1 MRIVKTFVAVAVTA
15 VLVTGCNK
23 KKDESGNLKTAINT
37 YYDAH
42 PECLF
47 DTEKKFPVQADTK
60 DASDTA
66 PWDAL
71 VDQGLLTR
79 TAVEKTKLIV
89 LSKSV
94 NNYDL
99 SDKGRNTWKADA
111 SQPGYGNFC
120 YGRRTVENIVSH
132 TPVDSTQPGVS
143 TVVNYTYTIGN
154 VADWA
159 RAAVVQTAYPS
170 LRAKLAS
177 ASNAQSTLVLTN
189 NGWQVQSTGSSSTS
203 NPKTSADG
211 SIVQ

>member
-1 MRIVKTFVAVAVTA
+1 MRIGKTLAAVAVTA

-23 KKDESGNLKTAINT
+23 KKDDSGNLKTAINS

-60 DASDTA
+60 DASETA

-79 TAVEKTKLIV
+79 TTAEKSKLIV
-89 LSKSV
+89 MTKSV

-99 SDKGRNTWKADA
+99 TDKGRGTWKADPN
-111 SQPGYGNFC
+111 QPGYGNFC
-120 YGRRTVENIVSH
+120 YGKRTVENIVSH
-132 TPVDSTQPGVS
+132 TPVAGTQPGVS
-143 TVVNYTYTIGN
+143 TQVNYTYTIGN

-159 RAAVVQTAYPS
+159 RAAVVQTAYPGVK
-170 LRAKLAS
+170 AKLAS
-177 ASNAQSTLVLTN
+177 ASNAQDTLVLTD
-189 NGWQVQSTGSSSTS
+189 NGWQVQSTGSASRS
-203 NPKTSADG
+203 NPKTAADG

>member
-1 MRIVKTFVAVAVTA
+1 MRPVRTLAVVAVAA

-60 DASDTA
+60 NSSDTA

-71 VDQGLLTR
+71 VDQGLLVR
-79 TAVEKTKLIV
+79 TTAEKTKLIV

-99 SDKGRNTWKADA
+99 SDKGRGTWKADPN
-111 SQPGYGNFC
+111 QPGFGNFC
-120 YGRRTVENIVSH
+120 YGKRKVENIVSH
-132 TPVDSTQPGVS
+132 TPVASTQPGVS
-143 TVVNYTYTIGN
+143 TVVNYTYTIGD

-159 RAAVVQTAYPS
+159 RAAVVQTAYPGVQ
-170 LRAKLAS
+170 AKLAG
-177 ASNAQSTLVLTN
+177 ASNAQATLVLTD
-189 NGWQVQSTGSSSTS
+189 NGWQVQKSDTASTS

-211 SIVQ
+211 QVVQ

>member
-1 MRIVKTFVAVAVTA
+1 MRIAKTLGVLAFTA
-15 VLVTGCNK
+15 TLLTGCNK
-23 KKDESGNLKTAINT
+23 KKDESGNLKTAVNT

-60 DASDTA
+60 DASETA

-71 VDQGLLTR
+71 VDQGLLAR
-79 TAVEKTKLIV
+79 TTAEKTKLLV
-89 LSKSV
+89 LNKSV

-99 SDKGRNTWKADA
+99 TDKGRGTWKADPN
-111 SQPGYGNFC
+111 QPGYGNFC
-120 YGRRTVENIVSH
+120 YGRRTVENVVSH
-132 TPVDSTQPGVS
+132 TPVAGTQPGVS

-159 RAAVVQTAYPS
+159 RATEVQAAYPGVKG
-170 LRAKLAS
+170 KLAS
-177 ASNAQSTLVLTN
+177 ASNAQDTLVLTD
-189 NGWQVQSTGSSSTS
+189 NGWQVQQTNHSSTT
-203 NPKTSADG
+203 NPKTGADG

>member
-1 MRIVKTFVAVAVTA
+1 MRIAKTLAVIAVTA
-15 VLVTGCNK
+15 ALATGCNK
-23 KKDESGNLKTAINT
+23 KKDESGNLKTAVNT

-60 DASDTA
+60 DASETA

-71 VDQGLLTR
+71 VDQGLLAR
-79 TAVEKTKLIV
+79 TTAEKTKLLV
-89 LSKSV
+89 LNKSV

-99 SDKGRNTWKADA
+99 TDKGRGTWKAD
-111 SQPGYGNFC
+111 SNQPGFGNFC

-132 TPVDSTQPGVS
+132 TPIANTLPGVTS
-143 TVVNYTYTIGN
+143 VVDYTYTIGN

-159 RAAVVQTAYPS
+159 RAAEVQAAYPGVK
-170 LRAKLAS
+170 AKLAS
-177 ASNAQSTLVLTN
+177 ASNAQDTLVLTD
-189 NGWQVQSTGSSSTS
+189 NGWQMQQTSRSSTM
-203 NPKTSADG
+203 NPKTGADG

>member
-1 MRIVKTFVAVAVTA
+1 MRIVKTMVAVALTA

-23 KKDESGNLKTAINT
+23 KKDESGNLKTAINDF
-37 YYDAH
+37 YDAH

-47 DTEKKFPVQADTK
+47 ATEKKFPVQADTK
-60 DASDTA
+60 NSSDTA

-79 TAVEKTKLIV
+79 TTAEKTKLIV

-99 SDKGRNTWKADA
+99 SDKGRGTWKADPN
-111 SQPGYGNFC
+111 QPGYGNFC
-120 YGRRTVENIVSH
+120 YGKRVVETVVSH
-132 TPVDSTQPGVS
+132 TPVAGTQPGVS

-159 RAAVVQTAYPS
+159 RAAVVQTAYPDVK
-170 LRAKLAS
+170 AKLAS
-177 ASNAQSTLVLTN
+177 ANNAQDTLVLTN
-189 NGWQVQSTGSSSTS
+189 NGWQVQSSGTSSRS
-203 NPKTSADG
+203 NPKTAADG

>member
-1 MRIVKTFVAVAVTA
+1 MRVAKTLAVVAVTA
-15 VLVTGCNK
+15 ALFTGCNK
-23 KKDESGNLKTAINT
+23 KKDESGNLKTAINS

-47 DTEKKFPVQADTK
+47 DSEKKFPVQADTK
-60 DASDTA
+60 NASDTA

-79 TAVEKTKLIV
+79 TTAEKTKLIV
-89 LSKSV
+89 MSKSV

-99 SDKGRNTWKADA
+99 SDKGRGTWKADPN
-111 SQPGYGNFC
+111 QPGFGNFC
-120 YGRRTVENIVSH
+120 YGKRTVENIVSH
-132 TPVDSTQPGVS
+132 TPVAGTQPGVS

-159 RAAVVQTAYPS
+159 RAAVVQSAYPGVQ
-170 LRAKLAS
+170 AKLAS
-177 ASNAQSTLVLTN
+177 ASNAQATLVLTD
-189 NGWQVQSTGSSSTS
+189 NGWQVQQTGTSSTS
-203 NPKTSADG
+203 HPKTSADG